1 LKNSRWILLVA
12 LGVLAVLVTA
22 FAWSGLSLKDMWLAA
37 RH

>member
-1 LKNSRWILLVA
+1 LKHSRWILLLA
-12 LGVLAVLVTA
+12 FSVLAVLVTA